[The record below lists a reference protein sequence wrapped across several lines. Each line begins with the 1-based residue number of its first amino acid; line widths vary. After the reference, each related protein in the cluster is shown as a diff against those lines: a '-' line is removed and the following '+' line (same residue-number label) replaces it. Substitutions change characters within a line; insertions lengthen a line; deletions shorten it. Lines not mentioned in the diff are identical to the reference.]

1 MAEEPLPCQKVTVSS
16 TITLIERNLSLED
29 PILQNRLTG
38 IEVTT
43 RQTQSLAEK
52 TLDVVLCNQADI
64 GRIQAV
70 QTFHTEQLKDLTEHG
85 ERITKIE
92 TTLEIKQAQSAK
104 ADDKKDR
111 WELAKK
117 GGMISMVVAI
127 TGMVMNQ
134 VVTWLNA
141 VFLHKPK

>member
-1 MAEEPLPCQKVTVSS
+1 M
-16 TITLIERNLSLED
+16 
-29 PILQNRLTG
+29 
-38 IEVTT
+38 
-43 RQTQSLAEK
+43 
-52 TLDVVLCNQADI
+52 VLCNQSDI

-92 TTLEIKQAQSAK
+92 TKLEMTTVQQGKAEEKQ
-104 ADDKKDR
+104 DR

-117 GGMISMVVAI
+117 GGRISMVIAI
-127 TGMVMNQ
+127 TSMVMNQ